1 MNLSFYIKKLKTTD
15 LSKFDETAKRIAA
28 KTGKSWRAVRRDI
41 FYCTL
46 RYGSGHVDYEFF
58 EMYNKNHKER
68 DEILTLGKNNKIFKR
83 FNDRR
88 YIQYFEDK
96 AIFNKKFN
104 SFMKRDWIVLGKGKM
119 FGDIKGT
126 ALKET
131 DRVEGSDAEAFKAF
145 LVGKEY
151 IMVKP
156 LHESCGRGIE
166 KIKVSDWDTEE
177 LYMYL
182 VDNDKPLAEEVVK
195 QDKTMNLLSAD
206 SVNTIRVIT
215 ILKDGKAVIVS
226 GGIRMG
232 KPGSVVDNFN
242 NGGIS
247 TIYDFKTGEIIS
259 DGFDK
264 DRNVFE
270 RVPGSGT
277 VLKGFRIPKWDEV
290 LGMIQEAANLVPQVG
305 YVGWD
310 VCISEDHGP
319 LLIEGNSYPSQD
331 LCQDLKL
338 KQGTYKSITEAI
350 K

>member
-1 MNLSFYIKKLKTTD
+1 MNLSFYIKKLKSTD
-15 LSKFDETAKRIAA
+15 LSRFDETAKRIAA
-28 KTGKSWRAVRRDI
+28 KTGKSWKAIRRDI
-41 FYCTL
+41 YYCTL

-68 DEILTLGKNNKIFKR
+68 DEILTLGKNNKIFKA
-83 FNDRR
+83 FNDKR

-104 SFMKRDWIVLGKGKM
+104 SFLKRDWLVLGKGKT
-119 FGDIKGT
+119 FGSIEGT
-126 ALKET
+126 ALKES
-131 DRVEGSDAEAFKAF
+131 DLVAGSDAEAFKSF
-145 LVGKEY
+145 LEGKEY

-166 KIKVSDWDTEE
+166 KIKVSDWDSEE

-182 VDNDKPLAEEVVK
+182 VDNDKPLVEEVVK

-242 NGGIS
+242 SGGIS
-247 TIYDFKTGEIIS
+247 TIYDYKTGVILS

-270 RVPGSGT
+270 SVPGSDT
-277 VLKGFRIPKWDEV
+277 ALKGFQIPKWDEV
-290 LGMIQEAANLVPQVG
+290 LTLIQEAANMVPQVG

-310 VCISEDHGP
+310 VCISEDYGP

-331 LCQDLKL
+331 LSQDLSL
-338 KQGTYKSITEAI
+338 KQGTYRSIMEAI